1 MRHRRQAMIFQNS
14 CVTDLVKPIVVG
26 IEAANDIPRQIA
38 SKSSIEEKQSISYND
53 GQLRLIGLSFIIIII
68 KYCINDG
75 GSDERFKMCCIDKI
89 PGVAKFLMSPTWF
102 WPLKSY
108 GRDRTQFSKTGFASV
123 RGFLRNYHAKARSQ
137 WCVFVSILAPSWLHL
152 GSLGLHLAPSWL
164 HLGSKA
170 GKRRPK

>member
-1 MRHRRQAMIFQNS
+1 MHFFDWNEYES
-14 CVTDLVKPIVVG
+14 
-26 IEAANDIPRQIA
+26 
-38 SKSSIEEKQSISYND
+38 QSISYND
-53 GQLRLIGLSFIIIII
+53 GQLRLIGLSFIII

-137 WCVFVSILAPSWLHL
+137 WCVFVSILAPSWLHCGSILAPVCSILLHLGSLGLQLAPSWLHL

>member
-1 MRHRRQAMIFQNS
+1 MHFFDWNEYES
-14 CVTDLVKPIVVG
+14 
-26 IEAANDIPRQIA
+26 
-38 SKSSIEEKQSISYND
+38 QSISYND
-53 GQLRLIGLSFIIIII
+53 GQLRLIGLSFIII

-164 HLGSKA
+164 HLASLGLHLGSTCGQKT
-170 GKRRPK
+170 PKIWQKSDKIKTEIGDGDQPPILS